1 MTDLNTIQQD
11 IKDLPEEAKVLL
23 VDFIQILKKRYP
35 QTQQTKNLT
44 LNLEDQPFIGIWS
57 DRPETQDSSQWV
69 RNIRQ
74 QNWRS

>member
-11 IKDLPEEAKVLL
+11 IKDLPEDAKVLL

-35 QTQQTKNLT
+35 QTQQTET
-44 LNLEDQPFIGIWS
+44 LSLEDQPFIGMWS
-57 DRPETQDSSQWV
+57 DRPETQNSSQWV

>member
-35 QTQQTKNLT
+35 QTQQTENLT

>member
-23 VDFIQILKKRYP
+23 IDFIQILKKRYP
-35 QTQQTKNLT
+35 QTQQNEALS
-44 LNLEDQPFIGIWS
+44 LEDQPFIGMWS
-57 DRPETQDSSQWV
+57 DRLETQDSSQWV

>member
-35 QTQQTKNLT
+35 QTQQTET
-44 LNLEDQPFIGIWS
+44 LSLEDQPFIGMWS
-57 DRPETQDSSQWV
+57 DRPETQNSSQWV

-74 QNWRS
+74 QNWRG

>member
-1 MTDLNTIQQD
+1 MTDINTIQQD

-35 QTQQTKNLT
+35 QTQQTKT
-44 LNLEDQPFIGIWS
+44 LSLEDQPFIGMWS
-57 DRPETQDSSQWV
+57 DRPETQNSSQWV